1 MAARAILRSVGLLA
15 GLAALGCGSASGGTG
30 SAEPPAAAGAPRP
43 AQVAA
48 ADASESI
55 DLGGTWEVWLDPAD
69 AGLSQGWVAALTAG
83 EPPPSG
89 PSEPL
94 RLAVPGP
101 LEGHASTLDYDGVA
115 FYARTVLVPAEA
127 RPSAARA
134 LLRFEQVDYA
144 CTVWLDGEPVGE
156 HEGGYEPFTLDL
168 TGKLLGGVEQRLV
181 VRVVDPGAAPV
192 DGLTLR
198 TTPHG
203 KQSWYENFGGL
214 LGPVTLQLV
223 RGWSVREGTLRV
235 DVEPEPGHERVA
247 LSGELLAPPGERWP
261 DEVALELRLYDVQ
274 RLGSPNAEAA
284 GVRVSGPATS
294 FRIEVRHPDAR
305 RWSPESPSL
314 YRAELRANGVP
325 IAERT
330 VGFRSIAIDGGDFR
344 IDGARRTLKGVLW
357 QPHFTGTGGVTPPP
371 AELAATARAMQA
383 AGFDLVRA
391 HVRPAPP
398 AFLDECDRIGL
409 LVLEEPAIGWLDDD
423 PALEARLLREVS
435 WMVERD
441 RHRPAV
447 VMWGVLNELSGRAY
461 RHVDALVERVAQL
474 DPTRPVLEDSGAFRG
489 EGRVRPP
496 GAAASVPMIDK
507 HWYPPYPLPPEERD
521 ELLALDDPGGGLV
534 FVSEF
539 GHGTLLDT
547 QAALAPFTERD
558 AMTNERIDFAS
569 WAGLARRS
577 RQPAAGAEPAWWQLD
592 WTERAAQVQA
602 RAAADLIDVLRANPA
617 IDLLCY
623 TQWQAASEESSAGL
637 IGPWGEPRPALE
649 SVRAALAP
657 FQVVFVPG
665 RSSLRPGEQLSYEA
679 AMIND
684 TGESLG
690 GSWGITGLRDGMR
703 VTGQAAYHE
712 TWDPG
717 VSRTRISPMTLPLE
731 PGFVTLTARCTGSS
745 SARVQF
751 EVDSA
756 PRIVR
761 VAGPVEGLGEQRPA
775 WALKGGREQVALE
788 SWGFARTELEDIQS
802 GQPVVALIGD
812 PARLRAQ
819 LPLADWL
826 RLWAGVHRGGAAVV
840 VVPGPAESEVERS
853 LGLLRGVRTFT
864 ALPLPASVAS
874 APGHFMARVHA
885 IREGDS
891 ARLLGRGDE
900 AFSPEGMLVDPPAGC
915 DERIVTL
922 GWLGNRLG
930 DPDVVLSFGRGTI
943 RVIGLPLLRP
953 IEGVVDPARD
963 EMLARAVSE
972 AAREAAARLE
982 PDGSTAPSKAWS
994 PPSAAELA
1002 RLEVAL
1008 DRLDRLVALGDRQT
1022 PFTGDEPRL
1031 PAPLAAALAARTA
1044 ALEALFAGDA
1054 AGGVQALEAAVAP
1067 LWSEAAERFLDREEA
1082 VLRAW
1087 SERVAAGGITS
1098 WEGGFDVRQAWIAAV
1113 ADWFAGRADAA
1124 QAGIDRAWDLLQER

>member
-15 GLAALGCGSASGGTG
+15 GLAALGCGSASSGTG
-30 SAEPPAAAGAPRP
+30 SAEPPADVRAPP
-43 AQVAA
+43 
-48 ADASESI
+48 ESL

-69 AGLSQGWVAALTAG
+69 AGLSQDWVAALTARK
-83 EPPPSG
+83 PPPSG
-89 PSEPL
+89 LREPFL
-94 RLAVPGP
+94 LPVPGP

-127 RPSAARA
+127 EPSGARA

-144 CTVWLDGEPVGE
+144 CTVWLDGEPVGG
-156 HEGGYEPFTLDL
+156 HEGGYEPFTVDL
-168 TGKLLGGVEQRLV
+168 TGRLLGGVEQRLV

-198 TTPHG
+198 TTPHS

-214 LGPVTLQLV
+214 LGPVTLTLV

-235 DVEPEPGHERVA
+235 EVESEAGSERVV
-247 LSGELLAPPGERWP
+247 LSGELLAPLGKPMLET
-261 DEVALELRLYDVQ
+261 VSLELRLSNVETATTADGWIGEASAGGLRQ
-274 RLGSPNAEAA
+274 LMAE
-284 GVRVSGPATS
+284 STP
-294 FRIEVRHPDAR
+294 FRIEVSPQEAR
-305 RWSPESPSL
+305 RWSPESPDV
-314 YRAELRANGVP
+314 YRVELLAEGQLV
-325 IAERT
+325 AERT
-330 VGFRSIAIDGGDFR
+330 VGFRMLSIDGGDFR
-344 IDGARRTLKGVLW
+344 IDGVRRTLKGVLW

-371 AELAATARAMQA
+371 AELAATARAMRD

-441 RHRPAV
+441 RHRPSIV
-447 VMWGVLNELSGRAY
+447 IWGVLNELSGRAF
-461 RHVDALVERVAQL
+461 RHADALVERVAGL

-489 EGRVRPP
+489 EGHVRPP
-496 GAAASVPMIDK
+496 GAAGSVPMIDR

-521 ELLALDDPGGGLV
+521 ELLALSEPGGGLV

-547 QAALAPFTERD
+547 EAALKPFTERG

-577 RQPAAGAEPAWWQLD
+577 RQPAEGAEPAWWQRD
-592 WTERAAQVQA
+592 WTAEATQVQA
-602 RAAADLIDVLRANPA
+602 DAAEDLIDVLRANPA

-637 IGPWGEPRPALE
+637 LAPWGEPRAALRSARHALE
-649 SVRAALAP
+649 PLRAVLVPARPSYRPADPLGGD
-657 FQVVFVPG
+657 VVV
-665 RSSLRPGEQLSYEA
+665 
-679 AMIND
+679 IND
-684 TGESLG
+684 TGLAVSDASARVEGLG
-690 GSWGITGLRDGMR
+690 GPGASGRLPSPAWN
-703 VTGQAAYHE
+703 
-712 TWDPG
+712 PG
-717 VSRTRISPMTLPLE
+717 VSRLELPPLTPGSE
-731 PGFVTLTARCTGSS
+731 PGVVTLMASCRGR
-745 SARVQF
+745 SAAG
-751 EVDSA
+751 VDHDIRSA
-756 PRIVR
+756 PRSVR
-761 VAGPVEGLGEQRPA
+761 LAGPVEGLGANQQA
-775 WALKGGREQVALE
+775 WSLEGEPESEALRR
-788 SWGFARTELEDIQS
+788 WGFGRAALDEL
-802 GQPVVALIGD
+802 GAGRPVVALVGD
-812 PARLRAQ
+812 SGGLRARI
-819 LPLADWL
+819 PLADWL

-853 LGLLRGVRTFT
+853 LGLLRGVRTYT

-885 IREGDS
+885 VREGDS

-900 AFSPEGMLVDPPAGC
+900 AFSPEGMLVDPPAGS
-915 DERIVTL
+915 DERMVTL

-930 DPDVVLSFGRGTI
+930 APDVVLPFGRGTI

-953 IEGVVDPARD
+953 IHGVLDPARD
-963 EMLARAVSE
+963 ETLAKAVSE
-972 AAREAAARLE
+972 AARAAVDRSGGEAAT
-982 PDGSTAPSKAWS
+982 PWT
-994 PPSAAELA
+994 PPAAAELA

-1008 DRLDRLVALGDRQT
+1008 DRLDRLVALGDRQS
-1022 PFTGDEPRL
+1022 PFTSAEPRL
-1031 PAPLAAALAARTA
+1031 PAPISAALAARAA

-1054 AGGVQALEAAVAP
+1054 AGGVEALEAAVAP

-1082 VLRAW
+1082 VLSGW
-1087 SERVAAGGITS
+1087 SERVAAGGVTS
-1098 WEGGFDVRQAWIAAV
+1098 WEGGFDVRQAWVAAV

-1124 QAGIDRAWDLLQER
+1124 QAGIDRAWELLQER